1 MRNKCRGRYH
11 GTGED
16 LKRQADEVFG
26 EMGMSFTTAVNIFTR
41 QVVRERRIP
50 FEISA
55 KQESHDVDTEALKA
69 AVAFSQKYPDDFKRM
84 AE

>member
-1 MRNKCRGRYH
+1 MPTSNVTIRID
-11 GTGED
+11 ED
-16 LKRQADEVFG
+16 LKQQADDVFG

-55 KQESHDVDTEALKA
+55 NATPAKTEVDAISA
-69 AVAFSQKYPDDFKRM
+69 AITFAEKYSEDFKRM